1 MTFNNNNKF
10 SSILTRKQHNT
21 KNVSKSKKNARDVV
35 KYKKNGQNKNRTT
48 YKSKKNANNS
58 KEIIV
63 QSLWVGPRLSRLE
76 YYSIKSFLTLGYTFH
91 LYTYEKV
98 KNIPKGTVIKDASE
112 IMPAKDIFDLKS
124 TYLPFSDIWR
134 YKMLHDKGNYWVDLD
149 MIAIKKFDF
158 DTEKDKYVFSS
169 ERTIQEG
176 AYKSRSKK
184 VPNIG
189 VLKAPKGSPFY
200 LEAYEKCLAFNT
212 NKKNDDKLKYMKMLR
227 ALIKKHD
234 MEKYVKEPKLFC
246 NLDWWH
252 SREAFEVHKK
262 YPKKYGVPAPT
273 ISSMFRGPYT
283 VHFWRDRITKKY
295 GLKLDDV
302 YDEDCLWEKMIKHID
317 AR

>member
-1 MTFNNNNKF
+1 MNNKLSNTFNRKRIYKKNKKTKKKELKSGTKNNNK
-10 SSILTRKQHNT
+10 
-21 KNVSKSKKNARDVV
+21 
-35 KYKKNGQNKNRTT
+35 
-48 YKSKKNANNS
+48 
-58 KEIIV
+58 KEKIIV

-76 YYSIKSFLTLGYTFH
+76 YYSIKSFLKLGFVFH

-98 KNIPKGTVIKDASE
+98 KNIPKGTIIKDANE
-112 IMPAKDIFDLKS
+112 IMRSKEIFDLKS

-149 MIAIKKFDF
+149 MIAIKMFDF
-158 DTEKDKYVFSS
+158 KEDYVFSS

-189 VLKAPKGSPFY
+189 VLKAPKGSQFY
-200 LEAYEKCLAFNT
+200 LEAYNKCLEFN
-212 NKKNDDKLKYMKMLR
+212 KDHKNEDKLKYMKMLR
-227 ALIKKHD
+227 ALIKKHN

-252 SREAFEVHKK
+252 SREAFEVHTK
-262 YPKKYGVPAPT
+262 YPKKYGVPAPS
-273 ISSMFRGPYT
+273 IKSMFKGPYT

-295 GLKLDDV
+295 GLKLDDI
-302 YDEDCLWEKMIKHID
+302 YDAECLWEKMIDNID
-317 AR
+317 SKN